1 MAGAKRVAQCK
12 EILAMDFN
20 QDNACRVYIVDDDDS
35 FRNSLARVLKTAGL
49 TSTGYRSAG
58 EYLLAEP
65 ADVASCLLLDLCM
78 PGPSGLELLDAL
90 AQRETS
96 PPVILVT
103 AYGDVSASVHAIKSG
118 AVDFLTKPVTSVR
131 LLECVRNALALDRK
145 RRAARLAVR
154 ALRDRYGTLISIE
167 RAVFTGVVNGRLNK
181 QMAAD
186 LDTCERTVKAYRARV
201 MSKLQVRSLA
211 DLVRAAK
218 VLGVTHSASTD
229 GRAGALAY
237 H

>member
-1 MAGAKRVAQCK
+1 
-12 EILAMDFN
+12 MDETH
-20 QDNACRVYIVDDDDS
+20 DDASRVYIVDDDDG
-35 FRNSLARVLKTAGL
+35 FRTSLARVLRAAGL
-49 TSTGYRSAG
+49 ASTGYRSAG
-58 EYLLAEP
+58 EYLLAERVDGP
-65 ADVASCLLLDLCM
+65 SCIVLDLCM

-90 AQRETS
+90 SQRESS

-103 AYGDVSASVHAIKSG
+103 AYGDVPASVHAIKSG
-118 AVDFLTKPVTSVR
+118 AVDFLTKPVTAVR
-131 LLECVRNALALDRK
+131 LLEAVHTALAIDRE
-145 RRAARLAVR
+145 RRAARHEVR
-154 ALRDRYGTLISIE
+154 ELRDRYTTLISIE
-167 RAVFTGVVNGRLNK
+167 RAVFNGVVNGRLNK

-218 VLGVTHSASTD
+218 MLGVTGDSSDEQA
-229 GRAGALAY
+229 AQAAL